1 MRKSLGSKES
11 NLRESAVEQ
20 WKNLYISRCG
30 NLRTMR
36 MSRRDRPDYGIYVWP
51 LFIFMTLQGII
62 GILLIVTSSST
73 GVWFFIGGIILAGF
87 GFYQILVLYLLQKL
101 SEKKESH
108 LANKILRFVNPRNAK
123 LVFDLGSGT
132 GRISILMAKKLE
144 NSKVVGI
151 DIYSKK
157 TLSGNSPDRA
167 YENAEIVGVKSK
179 VFFNYGDALHI
190 PFREGIFDIAT
201 SGSVI
206 HIFPKEKQRQI
217 LKEIN
222 RVLRSDGKLIMIEWL
237 RSPKTALLFLFA
249 TFFVFQTEEYWNRL
263 LEESGLKDVETLRVG
278 GLGIISAKK

>member
-1 MRKSLGSKES
+1 MEKC
-11 NLRESAVEQ
+11 
-20 WKNLYISRCG
+20 YILDHG
-30 NLRTMR
+30 NLRTMK
-36 MSRRDRPDYGIYVWP
+36 MDKRDKPDYGIYVWP

-62 GILLIVTSSST
+62 GIFLIATSSST
-73 GVWFFIGGIILAGF
+73 GVWFFISGIILAGF

-101 SEKKESH
+101 SEKKEDH
-108 LANKILRFVNPRNAK
+108 LANKILSFINPKNEK

-132 GRISILMAKKLE
+132 GRTSILMAKNLE

-151 DIYSKK
+151 DIYSGK

-167 YENAEIVGVKSK
+167 YENAEIEGIKNK

-190 PFREGIFDIAT
+190 PFRDGVFDIAT

-206 HIFPKEKQRQI
+206 HIFPKEKQRLI

-222 RVLRSDGKLIMIEWL
+222 RVLKCDGRLIMIEWL
-237 RSPKTALLFLFA
+237 RCPKTALLFLFA
-249 TFFVFQTEEYWNRL
+249 TFFVFQTEEYWTRL
-263 LEESGLKDVETLRVG
+263 LEESDLKDVKTLRIG